1 MINEQSLK
9 EEYQDRTVYKITKH
23 RSPVRQEEREGG
35 GATGGQNLS
44 KHFDDISM
52 DEEEEKVKVVSA
64 PNQVK
69 KPISKAQAQAA
80 L

>member
-9 EEYQDRTVYKITKH
+9 EEYLDRTVYKITKH
-23 RSPVRQEEREGG
+23 RSPVRHEEREGG
-35 GATGGQNLS
+35 EVAGGQNLS

-52 DEEEEKVKVVSA
+52 EEEEEKVKVVSV
-64 PNQVK
+64 PKQVK
-69 KPISKAQAQAA
+69 KPMSQAQAQAA